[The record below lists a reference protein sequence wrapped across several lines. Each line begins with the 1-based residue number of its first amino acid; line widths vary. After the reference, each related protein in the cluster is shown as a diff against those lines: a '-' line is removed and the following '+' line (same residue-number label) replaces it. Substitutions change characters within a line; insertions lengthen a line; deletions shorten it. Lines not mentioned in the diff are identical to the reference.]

1 MTGIQLIDYDI
12 AVDVQRDASGLITS
26 GLVLGDILHQNQA
39 LILVLHK
46 GDLKSDVSVG
56 VGIDRMLLDNE
67 RLAELEKEV
76 AVSFWEKV
84 DDTHTAVRFATS
96 WATRM
101 EDVQALVKLL

>member
-67 RLAELEKEV
+67 RLTWTREIREQLEMDGQRV
-76 AVSFWEKV
+76 
-84 DDTHTAVRFATS
+84 
-96 WATRM
+96 
-101 EDVQALVKLL
+101 EDVRITGKQIIIKAAY

>member
-67 RLAELEKEV
+67 RLTWTREIREQLEMDGQ
-76 AVSFWEKV
+76 KV
-84 DDTHTAVRFATS
+84 
-96 WATRM
+96 
-101 EDVQALVKLL
+101 EDVRITDKQIIIKSAY

>member
-12 AVDVQRDASGLITS
+12 AVDVQRDASGLISS

-67 RLAELEKEV
+67 RLTWTREIREQLEMDGQ
-76 AVSFWEKV
+76 KV
-84 DDTHTAVRFATS
+84 
-96 WATRM
+96 
-101 EDVQALVKLL
+101 EDVRITGKQIIIKAAY

>member
-12 AVDVQRDASGLITS
+12 AVDVQRDASGLISS

-67 RLAELEKEV
+67 RLTWTREIREQLEMDGQ
-76 AVSFWEKV
+76 KV
-84 DDTHTAVRFATS
+84 K
-96 WATRM
+96 
-101 EDVQALVKLL
+101 DVKVTDKTIKIDASYV

>member
-46 GDLKSDVSVG
+46 GELKSDVSVG

-67 RLAELEKEV
+67 RLTWTREIREQLEMDGQ
-76 AVSFWEKV
+76 KV
-84 DDTHTAVRFATS
+84 
-96 WATRM
+96 
-101 EDVQALVKLL
+101 EDVRITDKQIIIKAAY

>member
-26 GLVLGDILHQNQA
+26 GLVLGDILHQNPA

-67 RLAELEKEV
+67 RLTWTREIREQLEMDGQ
-76 AVSFWEKV
+76 KV
-84 DDTHTAVRFATS
+84 
-96 WATRM
+96 
-101 EDVQALVKLL
+101 EDVRITGKQIIIKAAY

>member
-1 MTGIQLIDYDI
+1 MIGIQLKDYDI
-12 AVDVQRDASGLITS
+12 DVNVRRDASGLIAS

-67 RLAELEKEV
+67 RLTWTREIREQLEMDGQ
-76 AVSFWEKV
+76 KV
-84 DDTHTAVRFATS
+84 
-96 WATRM
+96 
-101 EDVQALVKLL
+101 EDVSITDRQIIIKAQY

>member
-1 MTGIQLIDYDI
+1 MTGIKLIDYDI

-67 RLAELEKEV
+67 RLTWTREIREQLEMDGQ
-76 AVSFWEKV
+76 KV
-84 DDTHTAVRFATS
+84 
-96 WATRM
+96 
-101 EDVQALVKLL
+101 EDARITGKQIIIKAAY